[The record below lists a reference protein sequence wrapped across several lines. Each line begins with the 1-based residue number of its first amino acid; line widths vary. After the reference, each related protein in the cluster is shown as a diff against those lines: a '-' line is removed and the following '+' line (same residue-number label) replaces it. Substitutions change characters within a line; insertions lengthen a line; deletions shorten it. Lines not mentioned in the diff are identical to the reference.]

1 MSRDVFEN
9 NLIAKLGDE
18 GYRKVRGAK
27 VGIAGAGGLG
37 SNCATAL
44 ARSGFR
50 SFVIADFDTVDA
62 ANLDRQA
69 YFSDQI
75 GMKKPN
81 ALKANLLRIM
91 PGIDIEALALRLDR
105 ANIVAVFAGCD
116 VIVECFDK
124 IEAKSIFVE
133 ALLPSGKFLVAVS
146 GLGGIGESDGIRVHR
161 IKENL
166 VMVGDLR
173 SDIETA
179 PALAPRIM
187 IAAAKQADV
196 VLEHVLNSGS

>member
-1 MSRDVFEN
+1 
-9 NLIAKLGDE
+9 
-18 GYRKVRGAK
+18 
-27 VGIAGAGGLG
+27 
-37 SNCATAL
+37 
-44 ARSGFR
+44 
-50 SFVIADFDTVDA
+50 
-62 ANLDRQA
+62 
-69 YFSDQI
+69 
-75 GMKKPN
+75 
-81 ALKANLLRIM
+81 M

-133 ALLPSGKFLVAVS
+133 ALLPSGKFLVAAS